1 MKSTQAVLQDKDRAL
16 EHALHVSFE
25 LGNTTWTLT
34 FSNGQRGPSRFT
46 VAAGDQAAVLQS
58 IARAKARCGLP
69 PDAPVYSCYEAGRDG
84 WWLHRWLNEQGIH
97 NIVVD
102 SSSIEVNRRARR
114 AKSDRLDGIK
124 LLAML
129 LRYRAGEPRL
139 WSLVHEPSPE
149 AEDQRR
155 LHRELQ
161 RLGREHTAHCNR
173 IRSLLVLHNLRPAH
187 VGDRAWL
194 AWWPAHQNK
203 VPPQLRA
210 EIERELQRLALV
222 KQQLH
227 AIDTQ
232 RNRELAQQRHPLVNQ
247 LARL

>member
-161 RLGREHTAHCNR
+161 RLGREHTARCGACTTCAPRTWATAPGSHGGPL
-173 IRSLLVLHNLRPAH
+173 IRTRCRRSCARRSSASCSAWRWSSSSCMPSTRNATASWRSSVIHWSISLPACAPSAS
-187 VGDRAWL
+187 R
-194 AWWPAHQNK
+194 
-203 VPPQLRA
+203 
-210 EIERELQRLALV
+210 
-222 KQQLH
+222 
-227 AIDTQ
+227 
-232 RNRELAQQRHPLVNQ
+232 
-247 LARL
+247 